1 MISARIG
8 ANDVVSHNN
17 PTECDVSKV
26 STVAVKL
33 AHCEVR
39 HCSLARGPL
48 GLHERLPDEDARVH
62 DAALEPLCAGLVAGV
77 GGADVLPDLLD
88 DCEQLRVLAGVEA
101 RPQLARPR
109 PAPRPVRGGGPALA
123 LGQRGARGHG
133 LAVEAADVVIHLLQ
147 IYRHC
152 KHCEHSDTAVP
163 TLLACHSCCCCLSL
177 CSCLNMSRS
186 LLRIQSMYYL
196 PLSHCLTYCC

>member
-26 STVAVKL
+26 STVAIKL

-48 GLHERLPDEDARVH
+48 GLHERLPDEDARVN

-147 IYRHC
+147 IYLHC
-152 KHCEHSDTAVP
+152 KYTIRSIVCEAS
-163 TLLACHSCCCCLSL
+163 CHPVTQSFSHLI
-177 CSCLNMSRS
+177 
-186 LLRIQSMYYL
+186 IQSFGHSVTWSL
-196 PLSHCLTYCC
+196 GHLLTWLLGH